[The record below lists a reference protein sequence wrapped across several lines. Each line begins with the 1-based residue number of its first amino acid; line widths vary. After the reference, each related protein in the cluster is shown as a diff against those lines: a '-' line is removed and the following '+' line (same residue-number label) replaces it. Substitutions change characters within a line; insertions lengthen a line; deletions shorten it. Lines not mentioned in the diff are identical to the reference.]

1 MKYVQGKNN
10 ISIRF
15 LSGVVM
21 VLLIT
26 NIFTWWQAEHQTDAR
41 LSDTLFSF
49 VDPSRRFVEQE
60 NLIVNFQ
67 LLRNKLNALYE
78 NNPDISMYFEY
89 LPTGANISINKD
101 AEFYPASL
109 LKVPVA
115 VAVAKKIERGEWKW
129 GNELVLL
136 AGDRDELFG
145 TLYQEPINST
155 HTIEDLVRRS
165 LVESDNTAHF
175 ILLRNL
181 ETEEVEAVYE
191 HIGLKGFF
199 DTDGR
204 ISAKRYSAIF
214 RMLYTSSYLSPE
226 YSQKLLTFMTE
237 SAFKNFIEG
246 GLPEGT
252 EFSHKIGIATDKNVY
267 VDSGIVY
274 PTGRP
279 YVLTVMVRTGEES
292 HARNMMRDI
301 SNIIYN
307 YVSTYAEEDL

>member
-1 MKYVQGKNN
+1 MKYIHVKNN
-10 ISIRF
+10 IAAH
-15 LSGVVM
+15 LLLGAVV
-21 VLLIT
+21 VLLGT
-26 NIFTWWQAEHQTDAR
+26 NIFTWWRAEHKTDV
-41 LSDTLFSF
+41 LLPDTSFSF
-49 VDPSRRFVEQE
+49 VDPSRRFVEQD

-67 LLRNKLNALYE
+67 PLRDKLNALYE
-78 NNPDISMYFEY
+78 HNPDISMYFEY
-89 LPTGANISINKD
+89 LPTRANVSINKD

-115 VAVAKKIERGEWKW
+115 VAVAKKIERREWKW
-129 GNELVLL
+129 SNELVLL

-145 TLYQEPINST
+145 TLYKEPTNST

-214 RMLYTSSYLSPE
+214 RMLYASSYLSPE
-226 YSQKLLTFMTE
+226 YSQKLLAFMTE
-237 SAFKNFIEG
+237 STFTDFIEG
-246 GLPEGT
+246 GLPEKT
-252 EFSHKIGIATDKNVY
+252 TFSHKIGIAVDKNVY
-267 VDSGIVY
+267 VDSGVVY
-274 PTGRP
+274 PPGRP
-279 YVLTVMVRTGEES
+279 YVLTIMVRTGNEPQ
-292 HARNMMRDI
+292 AQDIMQDI
-301 SNIIYN
+301 SRIIYD
-307 YVSTYAEEDL
+307 YVNTYAEEDL

>member
-1 MKYVQGKNN
+1 MKYVENKLNVPVW
-10 ISIRF
+10 F
-15 LSGVVM
+15 LYAAIA
-21 VLLIT
+21 VLLLT
-26 NIFTWWQAEHQTDAR
+26 NIFSWWQIEN
-41 LSDTLFSF
+41 DTGVESADRTYSF
-49 VDPSRRFVEQE
+49 VDPSRRFMAQE

-67 LLRNKLNALYE
+67 PLREEVNRSYA
-78 NNPDISMYFEY
+78 NNPDVSLYFEY
-89 LPTGANISINKD
+89 LLTGANISINKD

-129 GNELVLL
+129 TNELVLL

-145 TLYQEPINST
+145 TLFQEPTNST

-226 YSQKLLTFMTE
+226 SSQKLLTLMTE
-237 SAFKNFIEG
+237 SAFRDFVEG
-246 GLPEGT
+246 GLPT
-252 EFSHKIGIATDKNVY
+252 ETLFSHKIGIAIDKDVY

-274 PTGRP
+274 AGTRP
-279 YVLTVMVRTGEES
+279 YVLTVMVKTKDEEY
-292 HARNMMRDI
+292 AQRIMRDI
-301 SNIIYN
+301 SKTVYAYINN
-307 YVSTYAEEDL
+307 YVEEDF

>member
-1 MKYVQGKNN
+1 MKYVGNKLNVP
-10 ISIRF
+10 IWF
-15 LSGVVM
+15 LYAAIA
-21 VLLIT
+21 VLLLT
-26 NIFTWWQAEHQTDAR
+26 NAFAWWQGENRADTQTTDA
-41 LSDTLFSF
+41 TYSF
-49 VDPSRRFVEQE
+49 VDPSRRFVAQE

-67 LLRNKLNALYE
+67 PLREEINRLYA
-78 NNPDISMYFEY
+78 NNSDVSIYFEY

-101 AEFYPASL
+101 SEFYPASL

-129 GNELVLL
+129 TNELVLL
-136 AGDRDELFG
+136 AGDRDEMFG
-145 TLYQEPINST
+145 TLYQEPTNST
-155 HTIEDLVRRS
+155 HTIEDLLRRS

-191 HIGLKGFF
+191 HIGLNGFF

-226 YSQKLLTFMTE
+226 YSQKLLALMTKSTF
-237 SAFKNFIEG
+237 SDFIEG
-246 GLPEGT
+246 GLSAETP
-252 EFSHKIGIATDKNVY
+252 FSHKIGIATDKNVF

-274 PTGRP
+274 ARARP
-279 YVLTVMVRTGEES
+279 YVLTVMVKTEDEKEAQKTTQDVS
-292 HARNMMRDI
+292 K
-301 SNIIYN
+301 IIYA
-307 YVSTYAEEDL
+307 YVKNYAEEDF